1 MEIALAGLAAI
12 VAVVLG
18 TGCIAL
24 AVAFY
29 PALVA
34 CLNDVLGAAI
44 NLVCRAVGRG
54 WARSGRPRRG

>member
-1 MEIALAGLAAI
+1 MEIALAALAAI

-18 TGCIAL
+18 TGCFAL

-29 PALVA
+29 PALLA
-34 CLNDVLGAAI
+34 CLDDMRGAAMD
-44 NLVCRAVGRG
+44 LVCRVVGRG